1 MCAREG
7 ASEICVRVWALE
19 RCIRDCAC
27 SGSAADLEMM
37 AERKENVESQDE
49 IVVAVEQLPDSLD
62 HVRSVDRLSLE
73 LHEELEKLL
82 V

>member
-1 MCAREG
+1 MCV
-7 ASEICVRVWALE
+7 CVAIGKVHQGLE
-19 RCIRDCAC
+19 C
-27 SGSAADLEMM
+27 AADLEMM

-62 HVRSVDRLSLE
+62 HVRRVDHLSLE
-73 LHEELEKLL
+73 LREELEKLL